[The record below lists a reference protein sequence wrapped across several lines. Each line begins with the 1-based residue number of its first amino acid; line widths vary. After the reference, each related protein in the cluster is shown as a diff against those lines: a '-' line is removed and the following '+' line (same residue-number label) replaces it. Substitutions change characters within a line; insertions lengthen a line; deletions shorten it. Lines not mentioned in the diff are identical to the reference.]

1 MSTQVEPNVRRLR
14 SLKVLAVQSLIILLI
29 TMLPCLAG
37 AVWLAAFAGS
47 TGTESAAQAAA
58 FEVAKTLLYWMA
70 GLSLIASLSWF
81 SIRYNIIKRL
91 TADQAS

>member
-1 MSTQVEPNVRRLR
+1 M
-14 SLKVLAVQSLIILLI
+14 VLAAQSLVILFI
-29 TMLPCLAG
+29 TILPCLAG
-37 AVWLAAFAGS
+37 AVWLAALVGAH
-47 TGTESAAQAAA
+47 GTESGAQAAA

-91 TADQAS
+91 TADQGS